1 MQKPSLSQGDC
12 NKSKGNLGCSSGQN
26 DKSLLKDAVV
36 AKDDVIVSSKSKKK
50 KRSVDV
56 NMADN
61 LVISSGD
68 TEKNISLLEESE
80 FIEKKKPK
88 KKKVKSREQKDKCD
102 SKSEIK
108 EDSGDQVILETQ
120 KYNEKTEGELGCED
134 VSVVKTDIE
143 FSRQD
148 KNSSE
153 ESSGKVKVNKRKKSH
168 KSRCMTGDQ
177 GKEMDCHSGL
187 FESDMIDEKQRK
199 RKTMKETGAKQV
211 EVDNGIQLIEKDV
224 VGEESEVKVNR
235 RESADK
241 DDSENKDNEIVNITL
256 SNKNKK
262 KEKLYDSR
270 EEDQLL
276 MKNMENDSRH
286 DINIAEEDDAAE
298 FEVQKSAKRRTR
310 RNRIKDGDKT
320 HLDVSTA
327 VTSSDRMSIKDS
339 TMTGEACNDGSIN
352 KRRLKGFSERQ
363 GCTESKKED
372 SFLLKKEASAKV
384 VIKDCKNIAE
394 NRRKAKAD
402 KEIKLDISNKRVS
415 KGIEIEY
422 EEKGLKEMTKS
433 EKGED
438 FVTDEQS
445 FKRAKTKK
453 RKPIVSDSSDVD
465 NGDLEMGVKET
476 LDCKDELSAD
486 DTPVW
491 SQRSR
496 RQNVKA
502 VNYADE
508 FLSIDD
514 DEDDDFQPQRRKSKQ
529 PKASG
534 RSNELKSNDQSCS
547 QRKSK
552 SRQVSEKGNKKGNVD
567 KGVSDHELDLSK
579 DVVKNSVINSKKEK
593 IPEEVDGKV
602 LQKDLEIVKA
612 PG

>member
-1 MQKPSLSQGDC
+1 MSQGDC
-12 NKSKGNLGCSSGQN
+12 NKSKGNLGRSSGQN
-26 DKSLLKDAVV
+26 DQSLLKETVV
-36 AKDDVIVSSKSKKK
+36 VKDEVIVSSKSKKK

-56 NMADN
+56 NVADT
-61 LVISSGD
+61 LVICSGD
-68 TEKNISLLEESE
+68 TERNISLLEESE

-153 ESSGKVKVNKRKKSH
+153 ESSGKVKVNERKKSH

-177 GKEMDCHSGL
+177 GKETDSHSGL
-187 FESDMIDEKQRK
+187 FESNIIDEKQGK

-235 RESADK
+235 RESTDK
-241 DDSENKDNEIVNITL
+241 DDSENKDNETVNVTV

-262 KEKLYDSR
+262 KRKLCDSR

-286 DINIAEEDDAAE
+286 DINIDEEDDAGE
-298 FEVQKSAKRRTR
+298 FEVQKSAKRRIR
-310 RNRIKDGDKT
+310 RNRIKDGDRT

-327 VTSSDRMSIKDS
+327 VTSSDRISIKDS
-339 TMTGEACNDGSIN
+339 SMTGEACNDGSIN
-352 KRRLKGFSERQ
+352 KRRLKGFSERLS
-363 GCTESKKED
+363 CTDSKRED
-372 SFLLKKEASAKV
+372 SFLLKEEASAKI

-394 NRRKAKAD
+394 NRRKVKAD
-402 KEIKLDISNKRVS
+402 KEIKLDVSNKMVS
-415 KGIEIEY
+415 KGIKIKY
-422 EEKGLKEMTKS
+422 EGKGLKEVTKS
-433 EKGED
+433 EEGED

-445 FKRAKTKK
+445 FKRVKTKK
-453 RKPIVSDSSDVD
+453 RKSIVSDSSDVD

-486 DTPVW
+486 HTPVW

-496 RQNVKA
+496 RQSVKA

-514 DEDDDFQPQRRKSKQ
+514 DDEDDDFQPQRRNSKQ

-579 DVVKNSVINSKKEK
+579 DVVKDSVINSKKEK

-602 LQKDLEIVKA
+602 SQKDLEIVKA